1 MWFINGKTQHGY
13 LLGKMSYVCDRFLE
27 MRHLRAYLDPS
38 LHEKQYGHQSRIRL
52 QALKSFSLQ
61 LNAGVQNILNSF
73 QTDFDSGADR
83 DSGYMYGPTLPRA
96 FFFDV
101 KLVY

>member
-1 MWFINGKTQHGY
+1 MGIKA
-13 LLGKMSYVCDRFLE
+13 
-27 MRHLRAYLDPS
+27 AYDFKL
-38 LHEKQYGHQSRIRL
+38 Y
-52 QALKSFSLQ
+52 KSFSLQ

-73 QTDFDSGADR
+73 QTDFDSEADR

-96 FFFDV
+96 FFFGV